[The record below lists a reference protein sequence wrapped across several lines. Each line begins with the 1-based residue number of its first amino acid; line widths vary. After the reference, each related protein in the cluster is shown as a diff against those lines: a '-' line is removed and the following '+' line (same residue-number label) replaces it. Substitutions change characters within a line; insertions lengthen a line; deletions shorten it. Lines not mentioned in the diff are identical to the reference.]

1 MDQSSPSSPVIVG
14 IDGST
19 AALRAALWAVDEAV
33 SRDTPLRLVHVVP
46 AIGHD
51 LDEALADARDVLHK
65 AWTEVEATGKPVKI
79 ESDIVHGDPGQALIE
94 ASRAAQ
100 LVCVGSKG
108 THDSP
113 RRRRAST
120 AATLARG
127 AASPVA
133 VVRRRHTH
141 KSSPF
146 HKWIIA
152 MLDQSPESHS
162 VLKTAV
168 DEGLL
173 RHAPVLAL
181 TFSSA
186 STRDNDD
193 TTRTGGRRAT
203 LARYLKDAQEKDAD
217 IQVCALPMSD
227 SILNLLE
234 QSHTIDQLVIVGSSR
249 PEFVDELLSSP
260 VRKVLRKSN
269 CSLLFTGNR
278 AEAADDRANDH

>member
-1 MDQSSPSSPVIVG
+1 MDYSSPSSPVIVG

-46 AIGHD
+46 ASSHD

-113 RRRRAST
+113 RGRRAST

-127 AASPVA
+127 AASPVVERGRTSGRKGRA
-133 VVRRRHTH
+133 IRGERVSERTGSSSAAASPTVPIRCLAAAFPRRIST
-141 KSSPF
+141 S
-146 HKWIIA
+146 
-152 MLDQSPESHS
+152 
-162 VLKTAV
+162 KT
-168 DEGLL
+168 
-173 RHAPVLAL
+173 PVMARRNV
-181 TFSSA
+181 TFSRTSA
-186 STRDNDD
+186 
-193 TTRTGGRRAT
+193 
-203 LARYLKDAQEKDAD
+203 
-217 IQVCALPMSD
+217 
-227 SILNLLE
+227 
-234 QSHTIDQLVIVGSSR
+234 
-249 PEFVDELLSSP
+249 
-260 VRKVLRKSN
+260 
-269 CSLLFTGNR
+269 
-278 AEAADDRANDH
+278 AN

>member
-1 MDQSSPSSPVIVG
+1 MDHSSPSSPVIVG

-46 AIGHD
+46 ASGHD

-100 LVCVGSKG
+100 LACVGSKG

-113 RRRRAST
+113 RGRRAST
-120 AATLARG
+120 AAILARG

-141 KSSPF
+141 MSAPF

-152 MLDQSPESHS
+152 VLDHSPESHL

-168 DEGLL
+168 DEALL

-181 TFSSA
+181 TSSSA
-186 STRDNDD
+186 STRDSDS
-193 TTRTGGRRAT
+193 TVRTGGLRAT

-217 IQVCALPMSD
+217 IQVCALPMPD
-227 SILNLLE
+227 SILNVLE
-234 QSHTIDQLVIVGSSR
+234 QSHTIDQLVIVGSSH
-249 PEFVDELLSSP
+249 PELVDELLSSP

-278 AEAADDRANDH
+278 AEAAADRANDR

>member
-46 AIGHD
+46 ASGHD

-152 MLDQSPESHS
+152 VLDQSPESHS

-168 DEGLL
+168 DEALL

-193 TTRTGGRRAT
+193 TERTGGLRAT

-249 PEFVDELLSSP
+249 PELVDELLSSP

>member
-1 MDQSSPSSPVIVG
+1 MDHSSPSAPVVVG

-33 SRDTPLRLVHVVP
+33 SRDTPLRLVHVMP
-46 AIGHD
+46 ASGHG

-79 ESDIVHGDPGQALIE
+79 ESDIVHGDPADALVG
-94 ASRAAQ
+94 ASRSAH
-100 LVCVGSKG
+100 LVCVGWKG
-108 THDSP
+108 THDSSRG
-113 RRRRAST
+113 RRGPT
-120 AATLARG
+120 AASVARA

-141 KSSPF
+141 KSSSF

-152 MLDQSPESHS
+152 VLDESPESHP
-162 VLKTAV
+162 VLQTAI
-168 DEGLL
+168 DEALL
-173 RHAPVLAL
+173 RHSPVLAL
-181 TFSSA
+181 TSCSPT
-186 STRDNDD
+186 TRDNDS
-193 TTRTGGRRAT
+193 TARTGGLQAT
-203 LARYLKDAQEKDAD
+203 LARYLTDAEEAEAD

-227 SILNLLE
+227 SILSLFE

-249 PEFVDELLSSP
+249 HEVVDELLGSP

-278 AEAADDRANDH
+278 AEGADDHVDDH